1 MSPASECINRNMADL
16 RLRQGLFIPRYIPCI
31 EFGVPLCWHGSAMLI
46 RISFMS
52 LAFVCVRVRVWNDE
66 SGNGSVFLVACVA
79 FCIRGAYGI
88 ENAKTNHVLNVYS
101 WCLSDV
107 ELNDL
112 SYLLLQACF
121 SGVGEIGGARDIK
134 SGMA

>member
-1 MSPASECINRNMADL
+1 
-16 RLRQGLFIPRYIPCI
+16 
-31 EFGVPLCWHGSAMLI
+31 MLI

-107 ELNDL
+107 ELNGP
-112 SYLLLQACF
+112 LLFIIAGMLF
-121 SGVGEIGGARDIK
+121 GGMGNWRGTGYQIRH
-134 SGMA
+134 GMT